1 MDIYSR
7 KKRWK
12 WILFL
17 CAIVIVTL
25 SLWYTSTLVKKI
37 ARDERNKVK
46 IWAEAIQRK
55 ANLVNYTNIFFDKIK
70 IEERKRVELWSE
82 AYQRLM
88 NSENNGANVDLTFY
102 LQIISGNTNIPVIV
116 TDKDFVISLSR
127 NIDNADTS
135 KIKEGKVLEGEL
147 KEEFSKFPPIR
158 YSEFNVVS
166 YLFYKESKLYTELRD
181 VLNDLVKSFF
191 SEVVDNSMS
200 VPVIVTD
207 SNQRTIISSGNID
220 KNKLQDTIQM
230 KRILHEMASQNTP
243 IEVDL
248 AGTGKKYI
256 YYEDSFLLTQLKY
269 YPYVQLMIIGI
280 FLLISYFLFSTAR
293 KSEQNQVWLGMSK
306 ETAHQLGTPLSSI
319 IAWAEL
325 LKLRGIETSITDEID
340 KDIQRL
346 DTITQRFSKIGSEP
360 ELTKQNI
367 VEVVKG
373 AVLYLK
379 TRSPKSVNY
388 IINLPEN
395 KEIIIPLNV
404 HLFEWVIENICKNAI
419 DAMGGVGEIRLDM
432 FEDDKFIYID
442 ISDTGKGI
450 TKSHFKTIFNP
461 GYTSKKRGWGLGLS
475 LSKRIIKE
483 YHSGK
488 IFVKTSVLNKGTTFR
503 IMLKI

>member
-12 WILFL
+12 WILFIN
-17 CAIVIVTL
+17 AIIIVAL

-37 ARDERNKVK
+37 ARDERNKAK

-70 IEERKRVELWSE
+70 IEERKRIELWLE
-82 AYQRLM
+82 ASQRLL
-88 NSENNGANVDLTFY
+88 SEDDNANNLDYTFY
-102 LQIISGNTNIPVIV
+102 VQIITDNTTIPVIL
-116 TDKDFVISLSR
+116 TNKDFVIRFTR
-127 NIDNADTS
+127 NIDNADS
-135 KIKEGKVLEGEL
+135 VKLKEGNILEGEL
-147 KEEFSKFPPIR
+147 KEAYSKFPPIKYYELR
-158 YSEFNVVS
+158 KEN
-166 YLFYKESKLYTELRD
+166 YLFYKESKLYTELRE
-181 VLNDLVKSFF
+181 VLHDLFKSFF

-200 VPVIVTD
+200 VPVIITD
-207 SNQRTIISSGNID
+207 STQLTVLASGNID
-220 KNKLQDTIQM
+220 KRKLQDTNSI
-230 KRILHEMASQNTP
+230 KILRHKMASENTP

-256 YYEDSFLLTQLKY
+256 FYENSYLLTQLKY
-269 YPYVQLMIIGI
+269 YPYVQLLIIGL
-280 FLLISYFLFSTAR
+280 FLLLAYFLFSTAR

-340 KDIQRL
+340 KDIKRL

-360 ELTKQNI
+360 ELSKQNI
-367 VEVVKG
+367 VEVVKN
-373 AVLYLK
+373 AVSYLI
-379 TRSPKSVNY
+379 TRSPKAVTY
-388 IINLPEN
+388 IMNLPEN
-395 KEIIIPLNV
+395 KEINIPLNIQ
-404 HLFEWVIENICKNAI
+404 LFEWVIENICKNAI
-419 DAMGGVGEIRLDM
+419 DAMGGIGEIRLEM
-432 FEDDKFIYID
+432 FEDDKYIYID

-450 TKSHFKTIFNP
+450 SKNQFNTIFNP

-488 IFVKTSVLNKGTTFR
+488 IFVKSSILNKGTTFR
-503 IMLKI
+503 IMLKS